1 MKVVRAA
8 TAGFCMGVSLALQR
22 LDKALEEQ
30 PARPTRTLGPIIH
43 NPQVLADYEQRGVF
57 CIEGAEDVREGDRV
71 AIRAHGIPREL
82 EEAVRSRGAVVVDA
96 TCPKVKKAQLAIARA
111 TKNGAT
117 LLLFGEA
124 AHPEVRGLVSYAS
137 GEAHVFGDEAALAAL
152 HTDPTLP
159 YVLASQTTQHRGAF
173 EHIEAEL
180 RERLPHLEVLSTI
193 CDATR
198 ERQDEARRIAAEVDA
213 MVVVGGRN
221 SGNTRRLAELAAES
235 GIPAWHVESAAELQR
250 KNFREKQT
258 VGLTAGASTPKRLID
273 EAQAWLEAI

>member
-1 MKVVRAA
+1 MKVVRAE

-22 LDKALEEQ
+22 LDRALDEQ

-57 CIEGAEDVREGDRV
+57 CIDGAEDVREGDRV
-71 AIRAHGIPREL
+71 VIRAHGIPREL
-82 EEAVRSRGAVVVDA
+82 EEAVRSRGAVVEDA
-96 TCPKVKKAQLAIARA
+96 TCPRVKRAQLAIARA
-111 TKNGAT
+111 TRDGAT

-124 AHPEVRGLVSYAS
+124 AHPEVRGLVSYARGS
-137 GEAHVFGDEAALAAL
+137 AHVFGDEAALERLAPE
-152 HTDPTLP
+152 PTMP
-159 YVLASQTTQHRGAF
+159 YVLASQTTQHRGTF
-173 EHIEAEL
+173 ERIEARL

-198 ERQDEARRIAAEVDA
+198 ERQDEARRIAAAVDA
-213 MVVVGGRN
+213 MVVVGGRS
-221 SGNTRRLAELAAES
+221 SGNTRRLAELAAEC
-235 GIPAWHVESAAELQR
+235 GIPAYHVESAAELER
-250 KNFREKQT
+250 KNFAEKQI

>member
-1 MKVVRAA
+1 MKVIRAA

-22 LDKALEEQ
+22 LDRALEER

-57 CIEGAEDVREGDRV
+57 CIEGADDVREGDRV
-71 AIRAHGIPREL
+71 VIRAHGIPREL
-82 EEAVRSRGAVVVDA
+82 EEAVRARGAVVEDA
-96 TCPKVKKAQLAIARA
+96 TCPRVKKAQLAIARA
-111 TKNGAT
+111 TKDGAT

-137 GEAHVFGDEAALAAL
+137 GSAHVFGDEAALEAL
-152 HTDPTLP
+152 HPDPVLP
-159 YVLASQTTQHRGAF
+159 YVLASQTTQHRGTF
-173 EHIEAEL
+173 ERIESRL
-180 RERLPHLEVLSTI
+180 RERLPHLTVLSTI

-198 ERQDEARRIAAEVDA
+198 ERQDEARRIAAEVDV

-250 KNFREKQT
+250 KNFQEKQT